1 MDGGVLASEGANATS
16 PAFYLYGHAPGT
28 VECAVSNRHRTRH
41 LPPDVRTS
49 ARIVRRRDLGRRRLS
64 FVGIGRRTTA
74 TGDVRYEVR
83 LRGPDG
89 LERSRT
95 FRTRKAAETYERE
108 LLAQRDRG
116 GWVDPRAGR
125 ITLADWV
132 TEWSGTLVNLRPSSR
147 RIYLDNLRLH
157 VLPEFGSV
165 QLNKLDKAMLRAWMA
180 RLTASHLKPASGH
193 QVYRAL
199 RRVLGSAVENDI
211 LVRNPLDGIKPPR
224 FEQQEMRFLA
234 PGEVAQLEGAIDVRY
249 RAFVTVGAYCGLR
262 LGELAGLRRHRV
274 DLLHRHLQ
282 VVEQLGR
289 GEDGRWSLQPLKT
302 RSSLRSVA
310 LPAIVVDNLDE
321 HLRHWAGHGREGF
334 VFTAPD
340 GGPIDPDNFRARVWT
355 PAVAAAG
362 LVPLRI
368 HDLRHTTASLA
379 IAAGA
384 DVKMLQ
390 TMLGHA
396 SAVMTLDRYGHLM
409 PGRAQDV
416 AARLDALARAA
427 VAETI
432 SPAVPLDAR
441 DFRGM
446 AANRAGS
453 SQDENGPE
461 LV

>member
-1 MDGGVLASEGANATS
+1 M
-16 PAFYLYGHAPGT
+16 
-28 VECAVSNRHRTRH
+28 
-41 LPPDVRTS
+41 
-49 ARIVRRRDLGRRRLS
+49 
-64 FVGIGRRTTA
+64 GIAKRTTA
-74 TGDVRYEVR
+74 AGAVRYEVR

-89 LERSRT
+89 RERSRT

-116 GWVDPRAGR
+116 GWVDPKAGR
-125 ITLADWV
+125 ISLADWV
-132 TEWSGTLVNLRPSSR
+132 TEWSTTLVNLRPSSR

-157 VLPEFGSV
+157 VLPELGAV
-165 QLNKLDKAMLRAWMA
+165 QLSKLDKAMLRAWLA
-180 RLTASHLKPASGH
+180 RLSAGPLKPATVH

-199 RRVLGSAVENDI
+199 RRASASAVENDVI
-211 LVRNPLDGIKPPR
+211 ARNPLDGIKPPR
-224 FEQQEMRFLA
+224 VEPQEMRFLT
-234 PGEVAQLEGAIDVRY
+234 PGEVATLAAAIDERY
-249 RAFVTVGAYCGLR
+249 RAFVVVGAYCGLR
-262 LGELAGLRRHRV
+262 LGEMAGLRRHRV

-289 GEDGRWSLQPLKT
+289 DEAGRWALQPLKT
-302 RSSLRSVA
+302 RASLRSVA
-310 LPAIVVDNLDE
+310 LPAVVVDELDE
-321 HLRHWAGHGREGF
+321 HLRHWAGTGREGF

-340 GGPIDPDNFRARVWT
+340 GGHIDPDNFRSRIWT

-362 LVPLRI
+362 LAPLRI

-384 DVKMLQ
+384 DVKTLQ

-416 AARLDALARAA
+416 ADRLDALARAA
-427 VAETI
+427 VSEPI
-432 SPAVPLDAR
+432 PAAVRLDTR

-446 AANRAGS
+446 DANRAGS
-453 SQDENGPE
+453 RRSENRP
-461 LV
+461 

>member
-1 MDGGVLASEGANATS
+1 M
-16 PAFYLYGHAPGT
+16 
-28 VECAVSNRHRTRH
+28 
-41 LPPDVRTS
+41 
-49 ARIVRRRDLGRRRLS
+49 
-64 FVGIGRRTTA
+64 
-74 TGDVRYEVR
+74 
-83 LRGPDG
+83 RGPNG
-89 LERSRT
+89 RETSRT

-125 ITLADWV
+125 ITLAQWV
-132 TEWSGTLVNLRPSSR
+132 TEWTAMLASLRPSSR

-157 VLPEFGSV
+157 VLPELGSV
-165 QLNKLDKAMLRAWMA
+165 QLNKLDKAMLRTWLAQ
-180 RLTASHLKPASGH
+180 LNASHLAPGTVH

-199 RRVLGSAVENDI
+199 RRVLTSAVEND
-211 LVRNPLDGIKPPR
+211 VMARNPLDGIKPPR
-224 FEQQEMRFLA
+224 IERQEMRFLT
-234 PGEVAQLEGAIDVRY
+234 PGQIVSLVDTIDERY
-249 RAFVTVGAYCGLR
+249 RAFVVVGAYCGLR

-289 GEDGRWSLQPLKT
+289 DDAGHWVLQPVKT
-302 RSSLRSVA
+302 RSSVRSMTLPGVVVEA
-310 LPAIVVDNLDE
+310 LE
-321 HLRHWAGHGREGF
+321 THLPRWAGRGREGF

-340 GGPIDPDNFRARVWT
+340 GGHIDPDNFRSRAWT

-362 LVPLRI
+362 LAPLRI

-416 AARLDALARAA
+416 ADRLDALARAA
-427 VAETI
+427 VPEPIA
-432 SPAVPLDAR
+432 PVVRLDAR
-441 DFRGM
+441 DIRGM
-446 AANRAGS
+446 
-453 SQDENGPE
+453 E
-461 LV
+461 LKVTPPLSVTHRP